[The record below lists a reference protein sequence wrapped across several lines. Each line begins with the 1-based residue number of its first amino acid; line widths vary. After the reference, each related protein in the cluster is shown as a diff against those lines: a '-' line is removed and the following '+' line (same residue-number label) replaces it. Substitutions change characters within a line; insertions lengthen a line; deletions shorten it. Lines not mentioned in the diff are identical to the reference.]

1 MLGWLR
7 RDEVLGLIMPDL
19 AASDAAIPLELEAR
33 MRRQVEQH
41 LDAGAL
47 ARVSVRIYGYS
58 GRPWAGGEGPAP
70 VDPLLETLQP
80 PRASAAR
87 RAAKR
92 ALDIAGSTAALVVF
106 SPVFALVAAF
116 VKFTSPGP
124 VFFPQERIGEGG
136 KPFRMIKFRSM
147 YTNNDPAI
155 HEAYVKWF
163 IESSGQH
170 ERKDDEVF
178 KLTKDPRVT
187 RVGHFIRRTS
197 LDELP
202 QFWNVLRGE
211 MSLVGPR
218 PPLPFEVE
226 NYQPWHRRRVLE
238 AKPGITGLWQV
249 HGRSRTTFDEMVRM
263 DLRYAKAPSLWTD
276 IKILAA
282 TPKAVISGKGAA

>member
-1 MLGWLR
+1 
-7 RDEVLGLIMPDL
+7 
-19 AASDAAIPLELEAR
+19 
-33 MRRQVEQH
+33 
-41 LDAGAL
+41 
-47 ARVSVRIYGYS
+47 
-58 GRPWAGGEGPAP
+58 
-70 VDPLLETLQP
+70 
-80 PRASAAR
+80 
-87 RAAKR
+87 
-92 ALDIAGSTAALVVF
+92 
-106 SPVFALVAAF
+106 VFAIVAAF

-147 YTNNDPAI
+147 CQGNDPAI